1 MRGRHLI
8 SCPLELRLVAWTNS
22 LYGEKQ
28 RGDRLILPGA
38 NFYFYG

>member
-1 MRGRHLI
+1 MRGRHHI
-8 SCPLELRLVAWTNS
+8 SWPSTLDWWPWTNS